1 MKKRRHIIEIVGN
14 YLVAETLDRMD
25 EDGWWKDIHFY
36 ENGEHIIVFSKEIE
50 YNTVSEEEAFIRAKL
65 NEMAFADVFISE

>member
-50 YNTVSEEEAFIRAKL
+50 DNTVSEETLTQAKL
-65 NEMAFADVFISE
+65 DEMAFEDVFGSS

>member
-50 YNTVSEEEAFIRAKL
+50 DNTVSEETLTQAKL
-65 NEMAFADVFISE
+65 DEMAFADVFISE